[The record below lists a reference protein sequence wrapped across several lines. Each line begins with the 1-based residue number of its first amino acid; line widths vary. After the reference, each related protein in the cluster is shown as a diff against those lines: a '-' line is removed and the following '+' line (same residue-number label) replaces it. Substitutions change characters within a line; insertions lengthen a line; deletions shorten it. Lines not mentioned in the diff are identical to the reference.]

1 MQEYN
6 FTKRNELLYDVSIT
20 DENGQRCYFTL
31 VKEESYWEIGPD
43 LLLPNWVSENEL
55 HLLSAFC
62 SIENLELMAHF
73 YNN

>member
-20 DENGQRCYFTL
+20 DENGHRCYFTL
-31 VKEESYWEIGPD
+31 VKEESHWEIGPD

-55 HLLSAFC
+55 TLLSAFC
-62 SIENLELMAHF
+62 SVENLGLMVHF